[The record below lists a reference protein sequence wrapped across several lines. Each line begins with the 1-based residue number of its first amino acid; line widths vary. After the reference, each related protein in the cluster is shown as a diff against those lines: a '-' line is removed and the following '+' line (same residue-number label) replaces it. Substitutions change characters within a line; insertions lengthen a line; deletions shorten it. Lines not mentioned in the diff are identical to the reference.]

1 LEKKL
6 IDSDFV
12 TLIKDFIFSFCAL
25 SISNA
30 LRTHVLLP
38 IRADLKTVCR
48 QQLCHTF
55 VFLTLHEEFSFVENG
70 LPAFSV
76 YN

>member
-25 SISNA
+25 SILNA

-38 IRADLKTVCR
+38 TVCR